1 MKGLFKQIVRDVFIL
16 RDSKSKE
23 SCDRWDKD
31 QGECERGINFGDRE
45 WLDKREKEEIEA
57 IEEAFKKMDEID
69 EEEDRIFGVDKRE
82 MNFLKI

>member
-1 MKGLFKQIVRDVFIL
+1 MCLSLGIARVRKVAIDGTKIKANAS
-16 RDSKSKE
+16 RDKF
-23 SCDRWDKD
+23 R
-31 QGECERGINFGDRE
+31 DRE

-69 EEEDRIFGVDKRE
+69 EEEDRILVLIKGE

>member
-1 MKGLFKQIVRDVFIL
+1 MGQRSRRNASRDKF
-16 RDSKSKE
+16 R
-23 SCDRWDKD
+23 
-31 QGECERGINFGDRE
+31 DRE
-45 WLDKREKEEIEA
+45 RLDKREKEEIEA